1 MTIRLPEPLQSDI
14 LAAVNRGRYASFEDA
29 MADAASLLVERLR
42 QEQAAELETTR
53 RAVADMKAGRGRPAA
68 EMLADMKRIIDKK
81 Q

>member
-14 LAAVNRGRYASFEDA
+14 LAAVHRGRYASFEDA

-42 QEQAAELETTR
+42 QEQAAEMETTR